1 MKKGFALPKLDLS
14 KAPRIIEDKMG
25 IGLSHPV
32 TSKVLYRKGSRSYRV
47 GAAQMQGQD
56 LCFHPVVFVN
66 LHACSV
72 FLPILLFEINRP
84 IRQRDEIEGLLFIH
98 FPDLSF

>member
-1 MKKGFALPKLDLS
+1 MKKGFTLPKLDLS

-47 GAAQMQGQD
+47 GAAQMQGKAFPY
-56 LCFHPVVFVN
+56 LLIPPF
-66 LHACSV
+66 
-72 FLPILLFEINRP
+72 LLF
-84 IRQRDEIEGLLFIH
+84 
-98 FPDLSF
+98 LS